1 MQSRRPQSYSR
12 QVAVSHLAVPSRLQV
27 TSQSYFSPVTFLYV
41 TDSGDYPFR
50 RWSWQSNILNHF
62 MHYTSYVVRLRYDQ
76 STYNIRLHCGL
87 IK

>member
-1 MQSRRPQSYSR
+1 MW
-12 QVAVSHLAVPSRLQV
+12 
-27 TSQSYFSPVTFLYV
+27 YV
-41 TDSGDYPFR
+41 TCNPFAFTVNVIIRSLFR